1 MEYKTEF
8 TILLPEKLTAALDI
22 DEDTLFETYFDDGK
36 IKVRVIDES
45 EFEDELS
52 NCDLTD
58 NGKECAECPNYAEKY
73 KGKYSVLQVGTGDS
87 PLTVPFYEKCG
98 FVKTHSIKNFFIDNY
113 DHPIYECGVRLTDMI
128 YLQRAI

>member
-52 NCDLTD
+52 NRPLP
-58 NGKECAECPNYAEKY
+58 GK
-73 KGKYSVLQVGTGDS
+73 
-87 PLTVPFYEKCG
+87 
-98 FVKTHSIKNFFIDNY
+98 IDTKK
-113 DHPIYECGVRLTDMI
+113 HTKVE
-128 YLQRAI
+128 

>member
-22 DEDTLFETYFDDGK
+22 DEDTLFETYFDDRK

-58 NGKECAECPNYAEKY
+58 NGKECAECPNYCR
-73 KGKYSVLQVGTGDS
+73 S
-87 PLTVPFYEKCG
+87 CG
-98 FVKTHSIKNFFIDNY
+98 RCLF
-113 DHPIYECGVRLTDMI
+113 E
-128 YLQRAI
+128 A

>member
-22 DEDTLFETYFDDGK
+22 NEDTLFETYFDDGK

-45 EFEDELS
+45 DFKDELS

-58 NGKECAECPNYAEKY
+58 NDKECAVCPNYCH
-73 KGKYSVLQVGTGDS
+73 SCVRCLFDS
-87 PLTVPFYEKCG
+87 
-98 FVKTHSIKNFFIDNY
+98 
-113 DHPIYECGVRLTDMI
+113 
-128 YLQRAI
+128 

>member
-45 EFEDELS
+45 KFEDELS

-58 NGKECAECPNYAEKY
+58 NGKECAECPNYCR
-73 KGKYSVLQVGTGDS
+73 S
-87 PLTVPFYEKCG
+87 CG
-98 FVKTHSIKNFFIDNY
+98 RCLFES
-113 DHPIYECGVRLTDMI
+113 
-128 YLQRAI
+128 

>member
-8 TILLPEKLTAALDI
+8 TFLLPEKLTAALDI
-22 DEDTLFETYFDDGK
+22 EEDTLFETYFDDGK

-58 NGKECAECPNYAEKY
+58 NGKECAECLNYCR
-73 KGKYSVLQVGTGDS
+73 S
-87 PLTVPFYEKCG
+87 CG
-98 FVKTHSIKNFFIDNY
+98 RCLFKS
-113 DHPIYECGVRLTDMI
+113 
-128 YLQRAI
+128 

>member
-22 DEDTLFETYFDDGK
+22 DADTLFETYFDDGK

-52 NCDLTD
+52 NCNLTD
-58 NGKECAECPNYAEKY
+58 NDKECAECPNYCR
-73 KGKYSVLQVGTGDS
+73 S
-87 PLTVPFYEKCG
+87 CG
-98 FVKTHSIKNFFIDNY
+98 RCLFES
-113 DHPIYECGVRLTDMI
+113 
-128 YLQRAI
+128 